1 MTRLMKTVPLLPAV
15 GGGKVRPERYHL
27 PRRGA
32 ADLAELRNVLI
43 DAGPACDTTDAEL
56 FTGPDEVE
64 PDEVREAREAV
75 AKEICAGCPAR
86 TACLAYALAIR
97 PAVGVWAGHTADE
110 IRTMA
115 TASAREV
122 A

>member
-1 MTRLMKTVPLLPAV
+1 MRTVPLLPTA

-27 PRRGA
+27 ARLGA
-32 ADLAELRNVLI
+32 DDIADLRDALI
-43 DAGPACDTTDAEL
+43 DAVPACDTTDAEL

-64 PDEVREAREAV
+64 PDSVREAREAV

-86 TACLAYALAIR
+86 IECLAYALAIR
-97 PAVGVWAGHTADE
+97 PAVGVWAGQTADE

-115 TASAREV
+115 TAGAREV

>member
-1 MTRLMKTVPLLPAV
+1 MTRPLRTVPLLPTA
-15 GGGKVRPERYHL
+15 GGGTVRPERYHL
-27 PRRGA
+27 ARPGA
-32 ADLAELRNVLI
+32 ADIAELRNALI
-43 DAGPACDTTDAEL
+43 DAAPACDATDAEL

-75 AKEICAGCPAR
+75 AKEICAICPAR
-86 TACLAYALAIR
+86 TECLAYALAIR

-110 IRTMA
+110 IRTMV
-115 TASAREV
+115 TPSAREV